1 MLLSSDI
8 KIRNL
13 VGICFKDV
21 PLKEDKS
28 VQTLFWILN
37 VAYII
42 HAHQRLNYLEYAFNL
57 KENLIFCCNDHLLL
71 RLHKGTTKDD
81 EG

>member
-8 KIRNL
+8 KIRTL
-13 VGICFKDV
+13 VGICLKDV

-37 VAYII
+37 VVYII
-42 HAHQRLNYLEYAFNL
+42 HAHQRLNCLEYAFNL